1 MHGHRLTTNK
11 LVFKIGEN
19 FKITIWIENFY
30 SDYTPCE
37 IFVSIVKLSIVSFW
51 K

>member
-1 MHGHRLTTNK
+1 MHDRRLTAGK

-30 SDYTPCE
+30 SNYIPCE
-37 IFVSIVKLSIVSFW
+37 ICVSIEQIGPASS
-51 K
+51 

>member
-1 MHGHRLTTNK
+1 MHDLRLTAGK

-30 SDYTPCE
+30 SNCTPCE
-37 IFVSIVKLSIVSFW
+37 ICVSIEQVDLASN
-51 K
+51 